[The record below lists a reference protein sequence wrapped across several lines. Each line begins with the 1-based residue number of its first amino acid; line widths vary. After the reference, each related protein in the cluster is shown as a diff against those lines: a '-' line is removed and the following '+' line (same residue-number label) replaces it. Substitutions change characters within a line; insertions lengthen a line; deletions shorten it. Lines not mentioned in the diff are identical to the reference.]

1 MCTKGKRQK
10 ETDYTEERMQGG
22 TARAPLALALAVDIE
37 HGRGHR
43 ARLAGLLRDGT
54 QNLGDGHHG
63 VLIGLLFFSQLT
75 GKPKAPK
82 TEKKGAAVLFYRRS
96 ASVQATRLRHAL
108 GRAIQRVV
116 IACPCAFAAPELRDR
131 WVGAV
136 SENTQKQKRRKAQS
150 TPRAR
155 SPRVGF
161 KAPSLPAPTGSAA
174 RGRAFPEVSPDSF
187 VNHIPR
193 LVLIERAI
201 GMVDIKNMKHPRP
214 APG

>member
-1 MCTKGKRQK
+1 MGTKGKRQK

-82 TEKKGAAVLFYRRS
+82 TEKKGAAVLFFTGDLHPCRRR
-96 ASVQATRLRHAL
+96 ASVMHSAEQYS
-108 GRAIQRVV
+108 
-116 IACPCAFAAPELRDR
+116 
-131 WVGAV
+131 V
-136 SENTQKQKRRKAQS
+136 S
-150 TPRAR
+150 
-155 SPRVGF
+155 
-161 KAPSLPAPTGSAA
+161 L
-174 RGRAFPEVSPDSF
+174 
-187 VNHIPR
+187 
-193 LVLIERAI
+193 
-201 GMVDIKNMKHPRP
+201 
-214 APG
+214 

>member
-1 MCTKGKRQK
+1 
-10 ETDYTEERMQGG
+10 MQGG

-63 VLIGLLFFSQLT
+63 VLIGLLFFHMT

-82 TEKKGAAVLFYRRS
+82 TEKKGAAVFVFYRRS

-136 SENTQKQKRRKAQS
+136 SENTQSKRDGRGNPHHEHEARASDSKRRLYPHRPDP
-150 TPRAR
+150 PREVVR
-155 SPRVGF
+155 SL
-161 KAPSLPAPTGSAA
+161 K
-174 RGRAFPEVSPDSF
+174 
-187 VNHIPR
+187 
-193 LVLIERAI
+193 
-201 GMVDIKNMKHPRP
+201 
-214 APG
+214 